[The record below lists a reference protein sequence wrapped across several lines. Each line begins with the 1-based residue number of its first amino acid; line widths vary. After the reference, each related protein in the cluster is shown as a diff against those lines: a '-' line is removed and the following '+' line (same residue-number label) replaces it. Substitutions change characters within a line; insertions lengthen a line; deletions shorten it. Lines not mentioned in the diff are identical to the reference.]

1 MLLYLIGFWA
11 PWTWTRGTFAP
22 PASTAWLALSTTLAR
37 WNWLRIDQATLL
49 VTVMV
54 ILCGFLGGILRVWGT
69 AYLGA
74 STVHAGPMQAGSV
87 MAGGPY
93 RYVRNPLYLGSMFL
107 AASIAVLMPPSGAVV
122 FLLAAGLFYFRL
134 ILGEEAFLGRERG
147 GRLHDLLATGA
158 ASAAHA
164 AAADPKVLCAA
175 AMADQRRGGDFSG
188 HVPALSGST
197 GVAVRSIAID
207 PLPADLL
214 WPVAGDASLSTKET
228 GDFGVIPASSLSG
241 PLFRR
246 SCQVCRRL
254 PPQDRRLPCVR
265 VSPKG
270 YSREK

>member
-1 MLLYLIGFWA
+1 MKATQFEFRFRLPIIMLLYLIGFWA

-54 ILCGFLGGILRVWGT
+54 ILCGILGGILRVWGT

-147 GRLHDLLATGA
+147 TVYMTYWQQAPRLL
-158 ASAAHA
+158 
-164 AAADPKVLCAA
+164 
-175 AMADQRRGGDFSG
+175 
-188 HVPALSGST
+188 PALRPRIPKSCAQPQWLTSV
-197 GVAVRSIAID
+197 VAEIFPVTYPLCLAALAWRYD
-207 PLPADLL
+207 PLLL
-214 WPVAGDASLSTKET
+214 IRCLLICFGLSLVTRA
-228 GDFGVIPASSLSG
+228 F
-241 PLFRR
+241 
-246 SCQVCRRL
+246 L
-254 PPQDRRLPCVR
+254 PKKRGT
-265 VSPKG
+265 SA
-270 YSREK
+270 